1 MRQCGDQDDP
11 ARTTKEAY
19 IPSYVTRKRLAKMMG
34 LSEATLRSYV
44 SCGEIPPPNVPVRI
58 VEGGWTPEVILAW
71 LEERKA
77 ARFHRPGPKPR
88 QPSESDLEKLRAI
101 ARRPDLELLAL

>member
-1 MRQCGDQDDP
+1 MAGDMTGCEAHARRRLSRCGDQDDP

-44 SCGEIPPPNVPVRI
+44 SAGALRGAWRIQRQDSSWVRRPPSRAPVAPPAPATALH
-58 VEGGWTPEVILAW
+58 TP
-71 LEERKA
+71 
-77 ARFHRPGPKPR
+77 
-88 QPSESDLEKLRAI
+88 I
-101 ARRPDLELLAL
+101 ARARPRG

>member
-1 MRQCGDQDDP
+1 
-11 ARTTKEAY
+11 
-19 IPSYVTRKRLAKMMG
+19 MMG

-44 SCGEIPPPNVPVRI
+44 SYGEIPPPNVPVRV

-77 ARFHRPGPKPR
+77 GRFARPGPKPR
-88 QPSESDLEKLRAI
+88 QPSALDLKALRAM
-101 ARRPDLELLAL
+101 ARAKASSK